1 MAIKPR
7 KSAQAEGDNN
17 IFWTTMADLLLGLV
31 IIFMTL
37 FLLAMTGFTQ
47 QSLEQKKQQIE
58 ISKELIENLKDANID
73 AQVDEMTGDIKISD
87 LELFELG
94 SYNLSPKGKVYL
106 DKLIPIY
113 INTIFS
119 KKELIDEVD
128 NIIVQGHTDSQT
140 YSGIK
145 DPNLGYMKNMELSLQ
160 RANAVADY
168 MFRTGYD
175 KKYSEKL
182 REILTVE
189 GKSYSEPILVNG
201 KEDYNKS
208 RRVELR
214 LKVKNV
220 DVTEVL
226 VHGVQSLDDK

>member
-1 MAIKPR
+1 
-7 KSAQAEGDNN
+7 
-17 IFWTTMADLLLGLV
+17 
-31 IIFMTL
+31 
-37 FLLAMTGFTQ
+37 
-47 QSLEQKKQQIE
+47 
-58 ISKELIENLKDANID
+58 
-73 AQVDEMTGDIKISD
+73 
-87 LELFELG
+87 
-94 SYNLSPKGKVYL
+94 
-106 DKLIPIY
+106 
-113 INTIFS
+113 
-119 KKELIDEVD
+119 
-128 NIIVQGHTDSQT
+128 
-140 YSGIK
+140 
-145 DPNLGYMKNMELSLQ
+145 MKNMELSLQ

>member
-1 MAIKPR
+1 
-7 KSAQAEGDNN
+7 
-17 IFWTTMADLLLGLV
+17 
-31 IIFMTL
+31 
-37 FLLAMTGFTQ
+37 
-47 QSLEQKKQQIE
+47 
-58 ISKELIENLKDANID
+58 
-73 AQVDEMTGDIKISD
+73 MTGDIKISD